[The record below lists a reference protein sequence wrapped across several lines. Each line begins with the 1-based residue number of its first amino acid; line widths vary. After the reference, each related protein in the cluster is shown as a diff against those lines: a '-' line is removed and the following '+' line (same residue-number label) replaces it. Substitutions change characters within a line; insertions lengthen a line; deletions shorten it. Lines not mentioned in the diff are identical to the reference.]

1 MNKIQ
6 FYRYFACINQYITY
20 ILEGLIRYINYI
32 PVCHFK
38 TLMNNDYKSLLAI
51 ISVLSIFKFMH
62 IKISSAKIIPSRFN
76 ITRNVFNSA
85 MRWTLTEFVLSGF
98 QVRYILI
105 DGLFIFWMLESI
117 EPGQFFKEKV
127 SIIKNEHW
135 MN

>member
-1 MNKIQ
+1 MN
-6 FYRYFACINQYITY
+6 IN
-20 ILEGLIRYINYI
+20 
-32 PVCHFK
+32 
-38 TLMNNDYKSLLAI
+38 
-51 ISVLSIFKFMH
+51 
-62 IKISSAKIIPSRFN
+62 ISSAKMIPSRFN
-76 ITRNVFNSA
+76 ITRKAKCRHA
-85 MRWTLTEFVLSGF
+85 MNINRIRLSGF